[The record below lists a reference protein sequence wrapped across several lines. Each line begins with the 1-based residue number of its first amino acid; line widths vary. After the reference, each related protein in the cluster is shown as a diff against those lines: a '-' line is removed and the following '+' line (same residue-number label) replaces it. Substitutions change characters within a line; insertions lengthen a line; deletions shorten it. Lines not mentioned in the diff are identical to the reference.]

1 MKETFGEYIHKLRSD
16 SGMTLTKLAAAL
28 DIDQSTLS
36 KIENGKRNIPVEIL
50 PKLSTV
56 FNLDL
61 KQLEHEYFSEKIA
74 EIIYPQDE
82 PSQLLKAA
90 EEKAK
95 YMKIRNLKQ
104 TQKNAFEHLGKF
116 SFEGAE
122 GAAGENFFR
131 AVSFRPSGRK
141 EGTPCRTQPTTSSS
155 TARPSRPCS
164 T

>member
-1 MKETFGEYIHKLRSD
+1 MKETFGEYIHNLRSD
-16 SGMTLTKLAAAL
+16 SRMTLTKLAAAL

-104 TQKNAFEHLGKF
+104 GKI
-116 SFEGAE
+116 
-122 GAAGENFFR
+122 NF
-131 AVSFRPSGRK
+131 
-141 EGTPCRTQPTTSSS
+141 
-155 TARPSRPCS
+155 
-164 T
+164 